1 MGVGFF
7 FAGFRHQISCLRGGA
22 QLLEIVKEAL
32 RSEAV
37 GGACKEK
44 IG

>member
-7 FAGFRHQISCLRGGA
+7 FAGFRHKISCLRGGA